1 MNQKFT
7 NDEILDYLMTS
18 DFNEE
23 LNTKELKA
31 LLLKFRE
38 FYRFMYGSKDNKII
52 DRDFQIKKLKEEL
65 ESKENYITNILIEKV
80 KLEEENIS
88 IRNRKLTFKE
98 RLTGKIKL
106 S

>member
-1 MNQKFT
+1 
-7 NDEILDYLMTS
+7 
-18 DFNEE
+18 
-23 LNTKELKA
+23 
-31 LLLKFRE
+31 
-38 FYRFMYGSKDNKII
+38 MYGSKDTKIT
-52 DRDFQIKKLKEEL
+52 DRDFEIKKLKQEL

>member
-38 FYRFMYGSKDNKII
+38 FYRFMYGSKDTKIT
-52 DRDFQIKKLKEEL
+52 DRDFEIKKLKQEL